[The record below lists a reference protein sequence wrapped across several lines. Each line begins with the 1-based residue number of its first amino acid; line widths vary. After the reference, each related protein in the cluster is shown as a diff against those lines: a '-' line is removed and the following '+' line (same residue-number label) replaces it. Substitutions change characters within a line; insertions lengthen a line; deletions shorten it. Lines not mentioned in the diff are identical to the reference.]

1 MRATIRAPRVKKMRL
16 RSSLAL
22 EMEPKLKLAASCSA
36 ADAIRCSR
44 RTRRSYM
51 GMPPCPCEVRGP
63 VPLSLAR
70 FPLFGRFRAARLAL
84 ARLTLL
90 VAVNFLLVGGG
101 HRTARLFDRFLGGSA
116 HASHFDLDLG
126 GDGALAQQTHAVA
139 ALMRQTGL
147 AQ

>member
-1 MRATIRAPRVKKMRL
+1 MRATISAPRVKKMRL

-51 GMPPCPCEVRGP
+51 GVPPCPCEPGGP
-63 VPLSLAR
+63 VSLSLAR

-90 VAVNFLLVGGG
+90 VAVNFLLEGGS
-101 HRTARLFDRFLGGSA
+101 HRSAGLFHRFLGAG
-116 HASHFDLDLG
+116 
-126 GDGALAQQTHAVA
+126 
-139 ALMRQTGL
+139 
-147 AQ
+147 